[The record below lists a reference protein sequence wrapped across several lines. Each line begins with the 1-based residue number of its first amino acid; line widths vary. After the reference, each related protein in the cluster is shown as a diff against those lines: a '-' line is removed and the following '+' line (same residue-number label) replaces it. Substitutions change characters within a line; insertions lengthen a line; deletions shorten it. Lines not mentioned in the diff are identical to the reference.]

1 VKETAMNSTLVGQRC
16 RVRNAEVRAYHT
28 GIPLYHRTGVIA
40 EQYENEERVVLLV
53 RLEGIT
59 ELTCLLLTDV
69 EVLGTVD
76 QVTQAGMT
84 HADTVR

>member
-1 VKETAMNSTLVGQRC
+1 MNSTLIGQRC

-40 EQYENEERVVLLV
+40 EQYENEGRVVLLV

-59 ELTCLLLTDV
+59 ELACLLLTDV
-69 EVLGTVD
+69 EVLDAAD
-76 QVTQAGMT
+76 QLTQTGQT
-84 HADTVR
+84 DADAVR

>member
-1 VKETAMNSTLVGQRC
+1 MNSTLVGQRC

-28 GIPLYHRTGVIA
+28 GVPLFHRTGVVA

-59 ELTCLLLTDV
+59 ELACLLLTDI
-69 EVLGTVD
+69 EVLGGAD
-76 QVTQAGMT
+76 QLTQTGRT
-84 HADTVR
+84 DADTVR